1 MAQADDPGWYDTLDN
16 EVFDRLQGNVS
27 DDVVLRVMEKVRE
40 SYDERTSLL
49 PKKVR
54 DEALKSVDMTLSS
67 RDWKLWLGRE
77 VRRDGETLFE
87 VTYDGPT
94 QMGMLK
100 HQSEIEGSDV
110 YADEDADLW
119 AVTLTCDLKKVKP
132 DVYRWFDD
140 NVIPDI
146 MQEVA
151 SHSWV
156 SRTRVMDCER
166 EYSEEGVC
174 YGL

>member
-1 MAQADDPGWYDTLDN
+1 
-16 EVFDRLQGNVS
+16 
-27 DDVVLRVMEKVRE
+27 VLRVMEKVSE
-40 SYDERTSLL
+40 SYDNNTSGL
-49 PKKVR
+49 PLTIRNEVLKGVR
-54 DEALKSVDMTLSS
+54 LTLSS
-67 RDWKLWLGRE
+67 RNWNTRFGRE
-77 VRRDGETLFE
+77 VRRDGDTLFKA
-87 VTYDGPT
+87 TYDGPM
-94 QMGMLK
+94 QMGLLK

-110 YADEDADLW
+110 YADKDADLW
-119 AVTLTCDLKKVKP
+119 AVTFTCDVKKVEP
-132 DVYRWFDD
+132 DVYRWFDE

-151 SHSWV
+151 RHPWV